1 MTQLWRPA
9 PPDSIP
15 VGSERYKSA
24 AAAAPASRSGSP
36 TGESDG
42 SGVPCDSGGGEHG
55 GERGGEAFV
64 AAGSLRDRSVG
75 TVSRGASAL
84 SGCGAPSP
92 ARTERSLGSARRRVG
107 ASAEVT

>member
-36 TGESDG
+36 TGDSDG
-42 SGVPCDSGGGEHG
+42 SGVPCDSGGR
-55 GERGGEAFV
+55 ERGGEAFV